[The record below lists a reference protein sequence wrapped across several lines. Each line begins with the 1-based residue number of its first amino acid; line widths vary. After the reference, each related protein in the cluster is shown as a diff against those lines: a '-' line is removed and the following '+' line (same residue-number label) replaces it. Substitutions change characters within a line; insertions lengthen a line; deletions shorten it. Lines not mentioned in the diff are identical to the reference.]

1 MPPDAQEFID
11 FLMSMGLTVEE
22 AFAAAAQFGMVSPD
36 QYGSQLFDSTD
47 LGGDMNPAAGGAPTG
62 TGFPDVTPLNQATI
76 VSNPSDPFDMNGYPQ
91 GNTAGQANS
100 PYPYRMPGQASSFA
114 DDVIARL
121 AGPEAPLTGP
131 TRPVRI
137 RYSDVPSDNVPT
149 ANLPPDFLKPSF
161 SVGKELWNTANLPIV
176 GTHILEDEPYNH
188 RDLDPNFYPGPTALD
203 GTQFGAGPSPFGTD
217 VSGASMTGGSQQY
230 EDGSTGYS
238 FANQQ
243 GQDIPADLDSLI
255 MDEILMRLINP
266 AGNVLPEQANAHRGM
281 AASRAAQAG
290 GGSTQDVIQRLMGD
304 VRNSDA
310 RRLRERGNNVPIP
323 PAPEPHPPGVPLPQM
338 GPSRTSLFGAT
349 ANPKQPTYINNSIG
363 YDDFGS
369 VVQNTG
375 SAEIAAIL
383 AAMANPLMGLPNFFD
398 PPSDVEM
405 VYSSADGIQPSRQ
418 SISDYLYDQA
428 MQDYDPFAG
437 PPDTS
442 VRFDDSTGSGA
453 SIGGAPT
460 QGPARVPPWQVLLNG
475 PSKTTQQGS
484 AGATTTRPRRTTQ
497 AAQRQSTPRPAP
509 APAPAPSRGTAARTV
524 AAPPP
529 ASTPTRGTAVRKAG
543 AVPRTVGRSR

>member
-1 MPPDAQEFID
+1 MAGGYNIEAMLEILVASGMPIDEAIAYLTASNPYMAQRTMVGLPPGIAPMPPESGTLASSDGYHI
-11 FLMSMGLTVEE
+11 
-22 AFAAAAQFGMVSPD
+22 PD
-36 QYGSQLFDSTD
+36 DPNVLESQLNQAYQDTQPYSIPSYFSNYTTEDILRQLSPTMFAPPPD
-47 LGGDMNPAAGGAPTG
+47 RSLAGMLENRQQG
-62 TGFPDVTPLNQATI
+62 TGFSDIGGGNTPAPPI
-76 VSNPSDPFDMNGYPQ
+76 VINSELDLANAFPTMGRVNPGMGNPTGYPLPPD
-91 GNTAGQANS
+91 N
-100 PYPYRMPGQASSFA
+100 PYDASSFDA
-114 DDVIARL
+114 SQFDS
-121 AGPEAPLTGP
+121 GTSMSG
-131 TRPVRI
+131 
-137 RYSDVPSDNVPT
+137 N
-149 ANLPPDFLKPSF
+149 
-161 SVGKELWNTANLPIV
+161 SVGGAN
-176 GTHILEDEPYNH
+176 
-188 RDLDPNFYPGPTALD
+188 
-203 GTQFGAGPSPFGTD
+203 
-217 VSGASMTGGSQQY
+217 TGGPFQW
-230 EDGSTGYS
+230 EDGSERYY
-238 FANQQ
+238 FNNQQ
-243 GQDIPADLDSLI
+243 AEQDIPPDLDSLI
-255 MDEILMRLINP
+255 MDEILSRLINP

-304 VRNSDA
+304 VQNSDA
-310 RRLRERGNNVPIP
+310 RRLRERGNNVPTR
-323 PAPEPHPPGVPLPQM
+323 PAPEPHPPGVPLPQL

-349 ANPKQPTYINNSIG
+349 ANPKQPTYINNSTG

-383 AAMANPLMGLPNFFD
+383 AAMANPLLGLPNFFD

-428 MQDYDPFAG
+428 MQGYDPFAG

-442 VRFDDSTGSGA
+442 LGFDDPTGSGA
-453 SIGGAPT
+453 SIGGVPT

-475 PSKTTQQGS
+475 PSKTTQQGN
-484 AGATTTRPRRTTQ
+484 AGTTTTRPRRSNTAT
-497 AAQRQSTPRPAP
+497 QRQSTPRP

-543 AVPRTVGRSR
+543 AVPSTVGRSR